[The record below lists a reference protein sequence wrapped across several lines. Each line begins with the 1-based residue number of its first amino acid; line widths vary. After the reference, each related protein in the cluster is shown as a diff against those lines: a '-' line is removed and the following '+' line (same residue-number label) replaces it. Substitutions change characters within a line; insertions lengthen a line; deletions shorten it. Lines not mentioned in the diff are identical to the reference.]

1 MALANHLASDIE
13 QINQQQA
20 LFLATLELERGV
32 SPNTLRAYQKDLA
45 RFAEWLTGDGH
56 TATEPDAVLSAYG
69 QHLARAGLGRS
80 TLHRHAS
87 SITSYLKFL
96 VREGIL
102 HDARWTQGFTRP
114 KRFRQLP
121 ETISKKEVD
130 KLTTRLTQQ
139 ILADKPSARLSPSGR
154 WRAYRNRAMLL
165 CLFTGGLRVGELV
178 NLNRE
183 ALDLDQGELRVV
195 GKGSKERLVFL
206 SQPCLQAIEAYLAA
220 EAVCWPKVKAVQDRV
235 GAPLFLSQKRTRLTT
250 RSVHRVVVG
259 LGESLLSGKKLHP
272 HLLRHGFATHLVD
285 MGIDLRLIQEL
296 LGHASLKTT
305 QIYTHI
311 SGQHLK
317 RAYQTA
323 HPLAKTPLKTPKAQK
338 SKKGGKA

>member
-1 MALANHLASDIE
+1 MAFASTLASDVA
-13 QINQQQA
+13 QIDQQQA

-32 SPNTLRAYQKDLA
+32 SPNTLRAYRKDLA
-45 RFAEWLTGDGH
+45 RFAEWLTGDRDV
-56 TATEPDAVLSAYG
+56 ADAPDAVLSAYG
-69 QHLARAGLGRS
+69 QHLARSGLGRS
-80 TLHRHAS
+80 SLHRHAS

-102 HDARWTQGFTRP
+102 QDARWTQGFTRP

-130 KLTTRLTQQ
+130 KLTARLMQQ
-139 ILADKPSARLSPSGR
+139 ILADRPSARLRVAGR
-154 WRAYRNRAMLL
+154 WRAYRNRALLL

-178 NLNRE
+178 SLNRE
-183 ALDLDQGELRVV
+183 ALDLTHGELRVI

-206 SQPCLQAIEAYLAA
+206 SASCLQAIEDYLAA
-220 EAVCWPKVKAVQDRV
+220 EAACWPGAKGVQDRD

-259 LGESLLSGKKLHP
+259 LGESLLKGKKLHP

-317 RAYQTA
+317 RAYQSA
-323 HPLAKTPLKTPKAQK
+323 HPLAKSPLKASK
-338 SKKGGKA
+338 SKKGVAE